1 MYDNQEQVDEI
12 KQQLLQIDPS
22 LEVGGYGINENIVTY
37 VTITLPVK
45 GNSAVI
51 KKLQELGWKKEWR
64 EKEKEG
70 VNKGYTRES
79 TRYKGYKMY
88 QRMRLDVPTK

>member
-22 LEVGGYGINENIVTY
+22 LTVGGYGINENIVMY
-37 VTITLPVK
+37 VMITFPVK

-51 KKLQELGWKKEWR
+51 KKLQGLGWKKEWR

-70 VNKGYTRES
+70 INKGYAR

-88 QRMRLDVPTK
+88 QRMRLDLPTK